1 MLHKKLNKSIQDFK
15 RTVSLALH
23 FKDLPLC
30 INPLIPRIDN
40 PPNPWAPPT
49 NKEYTPLLDKCF
61 TSIQTQAENAL
72 KSSKICYSPVDALIY
87 KTLQRLHKDKSI
99 VIKPADKNVGLVIM
113 NKSDYKDMCMKHLN
127 DRSVYLP
134 IGYFNPNLHFAALRQ
149 ILKRHNHLHSVIKQQ
164 KRLTKLATSLL
175 HLQIF
180 KDTTLRIAPFYC
192 LPKIHKAVLPPPGRP
207 ICSSIMT
214 LTHHASLYLDKVL
227 QPLLKRIPTTC
238 TSSSSVIL
246 DFCELEKVPSSS
258 IILTGDVASLYPSIP
273 IDAGIHAIREVC
285 NDYNH
290 CLDELPFIIDL
301 LYFVLTH
308 NFCTFNKQTYLQIQ
322 GTAMGTPVAVTY
334 ANIFL
339 YHLER
344 TLLIPAAPIYYRRF
358 IDDIFAIMR
367 PVSAQQ
373 FVNSFNTQHS
383 TIKLESVTMNTIGI
397 FLDVKFEL
405 IPSPDDINFYHI
417 KHSIYQKAINIYQ
430 YIPYM
435 SAHQPHTLYN
445 FILNEFK
452 RYSLLCSHEVDFQH
466 TASLFTQ
473 RLQDRGYPL
482 HLISKALS
490 ALPSRNDLLSYLK
503 KKKPLLPKNASTT
516 RRPIAI
522 IDLPQLYPKPHW
534 ASIFSLD
541 PLQHLKEYHKAYG
554 NSNVMIAFRS
564 LPNIANTITR
574 STFQ

>member
-1 MLHKKLNKSIQDFK
+1 MY
-15 RTVSLALH
+15 
-23 FKDLPLC
+23 LC
-30 INPLIPRIDN
+30 IFD
-40 PPNPWAPPT
+40 
-49 NKEYTPLLDKCF
+49 
-61 TSIQTQAENAL
+61 
-72 KSSKICYSPVDALIY
+72 
-87 KTLQRLHKDKSI
+87 
-99 VIKPADKNVGLVIM
+99 VIM
-113 NKSDYKDMCMKHLN
+113 KKK
-127 DRSVYLP
+127 
-134 IGYFNPNLHFAALRQ
+134 
-149 ILKRHNHLHSVIKQQ
+149 
-164 KRLTKLATSLL
+164 
-175 HLQIF
+175 
-180 KDTTLRIAPFYC
+180 
-192 LPKIHKAVLPPPGRP
+192 
-207 ICSSIMT
+207 
-214 LTHHASLYLDKVL
+214 
-227 QPLLKRIPTTC
+227 
-238 TSSSSVIL
+238 
-246 DFCELEKVPSSS
+246 
-258 IILTGDVASLYPSIP
+258 
-273 IDAGIHAIREVC
+273 
-285 NDYNH
+285 
-290 CLDELPFIIDL
+290 
-301 LYFVLTH
+301 
-308 NFCTFNKQTYLQIQ
+308 
-322 GTAMGTPVAVTY
+322 
-334 ANIFL
+334 
-339 YHLER
+339 
-344 TLLIPAAPIYYRRF
+344 
-358 IDDIFAIMR
+358 
-367 PVSAQQ
+367 
-373 FVNSFNTQHS
+373 S
-383 TIKLESVTMNTIGI
+383 TIKLESVTMNKIGI

-405 IPSPDDINFYHI
+405 IPSPVDINFYHI

-503 KKKPLLPKNASTT
+503 KKKPLLRKNASTT